1 MDWERIESAR
11 TRARFLLAIPWL
23 VIAFLVFAGG
33 AAPAF
38 REPTFGGPPPT
49 LLLTISGFQM
59 SSPAGGATGIP
70 IDALMLAVGVFGILI
85 GFAWMWR
92 LYRAPT
98 RVQGAHWRFHDD

>member
-23 VIAFLVFAGG
+23 VIAILVFAGVSVPNSG
-33 AAPAF
+33 
-38 REPTFGGPPPT
+38 PTFGGTT
-49 LLLTISGFQM
+49 LLLTISGIQT
-59 SSPAGGATGIP
+59 SREAAGIP
-70 IDALMLAVGVFGILI
+70 IDTLMLAVGVLGMLI

-98 RVQGAHWRFHDD
+98 NVHGAHWRFHDD